1 MQKIK
6 ELLLRYSSTYVNV
19 IALLCLYAI
28 FQIKFDFAY
37 WVGDS
42 FYAEDI
48 NDIITNLSYSY
59 LAGYIFYSLTV
70 TLPYVK
76 MKSKTKKALDSK
88 ISAII
93 VNYEACLESV
103 VPLPTEVKADL
114 TKEEAIDLFRTVSYM
129 SPCRLSSIGQNV
141 NIAMYIKTKHE
152 ENQTLAAQ
160 LLEYKPWLSSTAIA
174 QIENIRNS
182 NLSNLI
188 IALMQEKLIVLLDT
202 EKSRKRLAS
211 DVYDLWNLSK
221 QIKAKI

>member
-6 ELLLRYSSTYVNV
+6 ELLLRYTNIYVNI
-19 IALLCLYAI
+19 IALVCLYAV

-37 WVGDS
+37 WVGNS
-42 FYAEDI
+42 IYAKDI

-103 VPLPTEVKADL
+103 VPLPTEVESRFNKRRSNRFVSNCFL
-114 TKEEAIDLFRTVSYM
+114 HEPVQAIKYRTECKHSY
-129 SPCRLSSIGQNV
+129 V
-141 NIAMYIKTKHE
+141 
-152 ENQTLAAQ
+152 
-160 LLEYKPWLSSTAIA
+160 YK
-174 QIENIRNS
+174 N
-182 NLSNLI
+182 
-188 IALMQEKLIVLLDT
+188 
-202 EKSRKRLAS
+202 
-211 DVYDLWNLSK
+211 
-221 QIKAKI
+221 